1 MKQIEKKIEE
11 LIELFDENWAML
23 ERYENDRDEC
33 WESVRELE
41 EEHTKEA
48 DILLEE
54 AYESYEEMRLRC
66 IDLEMYCSALDEIIG
81 LLKYARDIADENNI
95 K

>member
-11 LIELFDENWAML
+11 LTALFDEKNAML
-23 ERYENDRDEC
+23 ETSENDRDEC
-33 WESVRELE
+33 WESVCELE
-41 EEHTKEA
+41 QEHTKEA

-54 AYESYEEMRLRC
+54 AYEDYEEARLKC
-66 IDLEMYCSALDEIIG
+66 IDLEMDCDALEEIIE
-81 LLKYARDIADENNI
+81 LLNRVLDIADENNI